1 MSTSGM
7 FVLLCLAMVLLRDSR
22 SRQSCRTPVLAGKLA
37 GGMEHFGRFRGDV
50 LECPV
55 THALR
60 GEQAMIYGFNDFELA
75 PGRVELRRNGGL
87 VHVEPQVFALVLLLV
102 ENRERMVSR
111 DEIVE
116 KVWEGR
122 IVSDAAISS
131 RIKSAR
137 QALGDDGSTQRVI
150 RTVHGQG
157 LRFIAQVRT
166 IASEG
171 DVLSVSSLESK
182 AVPALFSDARP
193 SIAVLPFRL
202 LGSAGEQLY

>member
-1 MSTSGM
+1 
-7 FVLLCLAMVLLRDSR
+7 
-22 SRQSCRTPVLAGKLA
+22 
-37 GGMEHFGRFRGDV
+37 MERFGRFRGDV

-60 GEQAMIYGFNDFELA
+60 GEQAMIYGFYDFELD

-111 DEIVE
+111 DEIIE

-137 QALGDDGSTQRVI
+137 QALGDNGSTQRVI

-166 IASEG
+166 KASEG
-171 DVLSVSSLESK
+171 DVLSASSRESRCTNSWANILRATCRTPTRRWWTSSLRS
-182 AVPALFSDARP
+182 RRT
-193 SIAVLPFRL
+193 RL
-202 LGSAGEQLY
+202 RRVR

>member
-1 MSTSGM
+1 
-7 FVLLCLAMVLLRDSR
+7 
-22 SRQSCRTPVLAGKLA
+22 
-37 GGMEHFGRFRGDV
+37 MERFGRFRGDV

-60 GEQAMIYGFNDFELA
+60 GEQAMIYVFDDFELD

-111 DEIVE
+111 DEIIE

-166 IASEG
+166 HN
-171 DVLSVSSLESK
+171 V
-182 AVPALFSDARP
+182 
-193 SIAVLPFRL
+193 
-202 LGSAGEQLY
+202 